1 MSVQECVSCDNDVVT
16 CEVQTLEHMMEE
28 KFIWEEGGEDKKER
42 ERERDRERKLVRK
55 VNIQATIL

>member
-42 ERERDRERKLVRK
+42 ERETERGSW
-55 VNIQATIL
+55 